1 MNRTQSNIILM
12 QTAKKIAEE
21 HGIHVTR
28 SKEYVKLKPYD
39 QKKVRIQVYK
49 RLLNAEII

>member
-21 HGIHVTR
+21 HGIHMTR
-28 SKEYVKLKPYD
+28 SKEYVQLKPYD
-39 QKKVRIQVYK
+39 QKKVRLQIYN